1 MRSVAFVLALAM
13 SAITAPVQ
21 NSSLDNSTILSDT
34 QGYNFGPYMNS
45 LFNRVRQNWYA
56 VMPEIAVKG
65 QKGRAVVKFTIVRDG
80 KVKDLQL
87 VLSAGDQAL
96 DNAAQAA
103 IKVSSPLPPLPEG
116 FKGDQIVLQLSFLY
130 NLKGADR

>member
-1 MRSVAFVLALAM
+1 M
-13 SAITAPVQ
+13 S
-21 NSSLDNSTILSDT
+21 S
-34 QGYNFGPYMNS
+34 M
-45 LFNRVRQNWYA
+45 FNRVRQNWYA